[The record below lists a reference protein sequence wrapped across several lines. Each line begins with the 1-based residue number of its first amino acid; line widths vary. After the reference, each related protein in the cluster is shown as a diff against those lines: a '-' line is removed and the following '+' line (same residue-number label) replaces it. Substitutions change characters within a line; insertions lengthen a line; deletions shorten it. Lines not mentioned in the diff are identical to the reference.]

1 MTLAYMNCCSPEKR
15 KLIEEIGVHFEKI
28 HQLAP
33 LAARIYAIMVLSP
46 ADGQTF
52 EEIMTIT
59 EASKSS
65 VSTQLNLLLQL
76 KKVEYFTKSG
86 DRKRYFRAN
95 RLYLKTTLEGYLEDI
110 TQELELLDKITE
122 FNSTYNKEKFEKTG
136 ATALLFKDYLLNQEQ
151 NIRNIINKMSEIQNN

>member
-1 MTLAYMNCCSPEKR
+1 MNCCSPEKR
-15 KLIEEIGVHFEKI
+15 KLIEEIGVHFERV

-46 ADGQTF
+46 VDGNTF

-76 KKVEYFTKSG
+76 KKVDYFTKSG

-95 RLYLKTTLEGYLEDI
+95 RQYLKTTLEAYLENI
-110 TQELELLDKITE
+110 TEEIELVDKITN
-122 FNSTYNKEKFEKTG
+122 FNATYNKEKFEKTG
-136 ATALLFKDYLLNQEQ
+136 TTSLLFKDYLLNQEQ
-151 NIRNIINKMSEIQNN
+151 NIRNTINKMAEKQKNK